1 MALKSNGVTQV
12 PDGLGSANQVL
23 KVNSAGT
30 AGEWGSIATTDNTKL
45 PLAGGTMTGD
55 INFGDNNKASFGASN
70 NLEIYHDQFTG
81 MNWVVAN
88 SPLIMYSTGN
98 AWLGGTHIGIGNPG
112 ANEYYVEC
120 TENAEVKLYY
130 DNGLKLATTSTGI
143 DVTGDIGVSGTV
155 DGVDIAARDS
165 VLTSTTTTA
174 NAALPKAGGAM
185 TGAIT
190 TNSTFD
196 GRNVSVDGDK
206 LDLIEAA
213 ATADQTAAQLLT
225 AIKTVDGTGSG
236 LDADLL
242 DGQQGSY
249 YYSSGNPPP
258 LTADPTLTLAGD
270 ATGSAT
276 FTNLG
281 NATLTVAIANDSH
294 THNYTTATDDRD
306 MKPNTSGIGS
316 GASGL
321 KAFFSSY
328 GGMTSTNDSNYQDV
342 LVLDTYVDTSG
353 GKANAIT
360 MDKSD
365 GSMRIWNAVHT
376 ATSWGTPQR
385 IFADNY
391 HPNADTLTTAR
402 AIALS
407 GDVTGT
413 ANFDGSAGITITTV
427 VGNDSHNH
435 SSSSGNFTVGGNLVV
450 NGTVDGVDIAARDAI
465 LTSTTT
471 TAGAALP
478 KAGGTMTGNLQ
489 IYKAEPIITLQRSD
503 NAFDARVT
511 MARICWRPSGKY
523 KNGWRQRNNKL
534 ACYEYIQ
541 WLECS

>member
-242 DGQQGSY
+242 DGQQG
-249 YYSSGNPPP
+249 
-258 LTADPTLTLAGD
+258 
-270 ATGSAT
+270 
-276 FTNLG
+276 
-281 NATLTVAIANDSH
+281 
-294 THNYTTATDDRD
+294 
-306 MKPNTSGIGS
+306 
-316 GASGL
+316 
-321 KAFFSSY
+321 
-328 GGMTSTNDSNYQDV
+328 
-342 LVLDTYVDTSG
+342 
-353 GKANAIT
+353 
-360 MDKSD
+360 
-365 GSMRIWNAVHT
+365 
-376 ATSWGTPQR
+376 
-385 IFADNY
+385 
-391 HPNADTLTTAR
+391 
-402 AIALS
+402 
-407 GDVTGT
+407 
-413 ANFDGSAGITITTV
+413 
-427 VGNDSHNH
+427 
-435 SSSSGNFTVGGNLVV
+435 
-450 NGTVDGVDIAARDAI
+450 
-465 LTSTTT
+465 
-471 TAGAALP
+471 
-478 KAGGTMTGNLQ
+478 
-489 IYKAEPIITLQRSD
+489 
-503 NAFDARVT
+503 
-511 MARICWRPSGKY
+511 
-523 KNGWRQRNNKL
+523 
-534 ACYEYIQ
+534 
-541 WLECS
+541 